1 MADRT
6 CTRCQKVFSAPC
18 RLKSHLAR
26 KIPCAPVEVVVA
38 AAPADLH
45 CDTCGKTFTRTT
57 NLYRHRR
64 EICVGPDPVA
74 TEGAVNVNGNGNTI
88 NMGTNIA
95 KADVLIDNRVNIN
108 VAPWDSENY
117 IRLSLEDVQAALAH
131 SEWVRRTSAEQTDVD
146 TNSPGAASA
155 LMALVEKGHSDPRN
169 QNVYL
174 SPTRADQAMV
184 MKSDGLHRIPLD
196 EATRL
201 LFDRVAKGAFDL
213 ASSKRGLAEMALK
226 MLDSVG
232 ILFMEYGC
240 RPEHYVDT
248 MRRSMAAHLENQRKL
263 PVNRAIDPAFL
274 PVEAPPAVPEVASAA
289 PSSQ

>member
-1 MADRT
+1 
-6 CTRCQKVFSAPC
+6 V
-18 RLKSHLAR
+18 
-26 KIPCAPVEVVVA
+26 
-38 AAPADLH
+38 
-45 CDTCGKTFTRTT
+45 
-57 NLYRHRR
+57 
-64 EICVGPDPVA
+64 
-74 TEGAVNVNGNGNTI
+74 
-88 NMGTNIA
+88 
-95 KADVLIDNRVNIN
+95 
-108 VAPWDSENY
+108 
-117 IRLSLEDVQAALAH
+117 
-131 SEWVRRTSAEQTDVD
+131 
-146 TNSPGAASA
+146 
-155 LMALVEKGHSDPRN
+155 
-169 QNVYL
+169 
-174 SPTRADQAMV
+174 
-184 MKSDGLHRIPLD
+184 
-196 EATRL
+196 